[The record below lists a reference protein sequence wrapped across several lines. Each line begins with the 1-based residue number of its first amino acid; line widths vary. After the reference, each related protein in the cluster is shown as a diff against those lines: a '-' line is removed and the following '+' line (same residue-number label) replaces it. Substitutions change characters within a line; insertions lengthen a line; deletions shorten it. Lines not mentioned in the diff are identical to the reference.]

1 MSGHAATGFITSFV
15 LKEGGET
22 NSEGETGTF
31 NSMTMT
37 SQWATGGTDSCY
49 LEMDQRQRFCFV
61 SNYTSGSVSVFPV
74 RPDRSLGAPC
84 CFRQHKPYPAQ
95 VLPGPVEDRQEGP
108 HAHQAR
114 LMEKRPS
121 ANTGSSDKGAD
132 DKVSLPWLYVPDLG
146 LDKVVQYSVD
156 MSNGM
161 LTEVAAHDMPA
172 GGGPRHMDWLPQDRS
187 KVAYVGMEMGNAVSV
202 CGIDPWTGALTVV
215 QTLSTLPEDSGMVY
229 PENSVAQVLV
239 HPSGKFVY
247 ASNRGHDSIA
257 CFAVEARTGRLTPAG
272 HFSTEGECPRNF
284 QFPAEGRL
292 CVAANQNSHSCV
304 TYRVDAAT
312 GALTLTGHSLSVPS
326 PVCCGF

>member
-1 MSGHAATGFITSFV
+1 
-15 LKEGGET
+15 
-22 NSEGETGTF
+22 
-31 NSMTMT
+31 MTMT

-49 LEMDQRQRFCFV
+49 VEMDQRQRFCFV

-74 RPDRSLGAPC
+74 RPDRSLGPPC
-84 CFRQHKPYPAQ
+84 CFRQHKPYGPAQ

-114 LMEKRPS
+114 LMEERPVT
-121 ANTGSSDKGAD
+121 ASSSECAD
-132 DKVSLPWLYVPDLG
+132 EVPLPWLYVPDLG
-146 LDKVVQYSVD
+146 LDKVVQYRVD
-156 MSNGM
+156 MSNGT

-172 GGGPRHMDWLPQDRS
+172 GGGPRHMDWLPEDRS
-187 KVAYVGMEMGNAVSV
+187 VAYVGLEMGNAVSV
-202 CGIDPWTGALTVV
+202 CTIDPRSGALTVV
-215 QTLSTLPEDSGMVY
+215 QTVSTLPEGSAMVY

-239 HPSGKFVY
+239 HPSGSFVY

-257 CFAVEARTGRLTPAG
+257 CFAVDASTGRLTPTG

-284 QFPAEGRL
+284 QFPADGSL

-312 GALTLTGHSLSVPS
+312 GALARTGHALSVPS